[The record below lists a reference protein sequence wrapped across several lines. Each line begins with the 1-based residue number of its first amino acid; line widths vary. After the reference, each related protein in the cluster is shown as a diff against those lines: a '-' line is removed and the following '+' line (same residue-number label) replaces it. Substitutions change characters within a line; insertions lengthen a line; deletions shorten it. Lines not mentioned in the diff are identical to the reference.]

1 MATDVASLSIVS
13 KQSVDGEIWTTR
25 LFGSSILDIYNT
37 VVTQEGIEAIIIT
50 KQDQLIVTP
59 GLENRII

>member
-25 LFGSSILDIYNT
+25 LFGCPILDIYNT
-37 VVTQEGIEAIIIT
+37 VVAQEGIEAIIIT